1 MDKGVTGG
9 DRYTPAAYNKYSYPN
24 TPLQNTYSTRAR
36 TSSPPSRIDL
46 SADFIKARTCR
57 DARQKGRT
65 DGRGISNEIF
75 PLEDDKPSRCFN
87 FMENEKRNRNSLR
100 NDFSKLVRSEKREF

>member
-57 DARQKGRT
+57 DARQKGRMDVGYRT
-65 DGRGISNEIF
+65 RFF
-75 PLEDDKPSRCFN
+75 PSDDDKPLRCFN
-87 FMENEKRNRNSLR
+87 FMENEKRNGNSLR
-100 NDFSKLVRSEKREF
+100 NDFFKLVRSEKREF